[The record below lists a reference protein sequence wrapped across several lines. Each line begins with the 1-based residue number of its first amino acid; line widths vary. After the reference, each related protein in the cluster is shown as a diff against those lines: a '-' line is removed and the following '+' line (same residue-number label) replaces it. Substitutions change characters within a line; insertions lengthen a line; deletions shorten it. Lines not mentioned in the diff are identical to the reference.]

1 MTLRK
6 RAKRVAEPYVAQY
19 GRSPMWVKS
28 ATWVLIALIL
38 LPDPFDWFPGI
49 AFMDEVLYASVLL
62 HLLHKYG
69 ALPDEEK
76 KSAKDLVKEIFTKD
90 KDANGPGTI

>member
-1 MTLRK
+1 LRLTK
-6 RAKRVAEPYVAQY
+6 RAKLIAEPYIAQY
-19 GRSPMWVKS
+19 GRSPVLVKT
-28 ATWVLIALIL
+28 ATWILIALIL

-76 KSAKDLVKEIFTKD
+76 KSAKDLVKEIFVKD
-90 KDANGPGTI
+90 KNESGRI